1 MTTQDVSTVREVG
14 GARRSAPVPY
24 RACVLIGLGGL
35 FAGVT
40 GPLLST
46 FIPPLVRDAVGEQRT
61 LIGVIM
67 AIDNVLLPALLDDDK
82 TPRLVIPALGN
93 LNGHPHCH

>member
-1 MTTQDVSTVREVG
+1 MTTQEAPAINEVSV
-14 GARRSAPVPY
+14 ARRSVAIPY
-24 RACVLIGLGGL
+24 RACALIGLGGL

-61 LIGVIM
+61 LTSPHVGQ
-67 AIDNVLLPALLDDDK
+67 AEP
-82 TPRLVIPALGN
+82 TPVRTT
-93 LNGHPHCH
+93 